1 MSAPTGRCLIGHDQH
16 DPTPPL
22 RDPAAATP
30 PADAGG
36 SALDAAI
43 VRYRVKPGRAAENA
57 ELVAAVCAEMHA
69 LQPPAFRYATFVLE
83 DGLSFVHVAISGG
96 GEISPVLRQLP
107 AFVRFRD
114 TLEERCDE
122 PPVATRM
129 TAPVGSYGF

>member
-1 MSAPTGRCLIGHDQH
+1 MTNTE
-16 DPTPPL
+16 PTPSVL
-22 RDPAAATP
+22 DPATPTAPPDAAIP
-30 PADAGG
+30 
-36 SALDAAI
+36 ALDAAV

-69 LQPPAFRYATFVLE
+69 LAPEGFRYATFVLE
-83 DGLSFVHVAISGG
+83 DGLSFVHIAISSG
-96 GEISPVLRQLP
+96 GEISPVLRRLP